1 MDIGPNLFMHAI
13 ESGLEGQDMSV
24 WQDPNTKK
32 WKYKFEYQKQRYKRE
47 GYSTQRGALLA
58 EAEKRSEVSAPPQK
72 ATFPS
77 PHLEEVAT
85 NYLWHCKKRGMARNT
100 IRSKDTVLSNLL
112 WDIGDKPVDEITKED
127 IELYLDTR
135 IDSGKSTYNRDLR
148 DIRAMFN
155 WHFGRQAVLFN
166 PTNDIDKMGEDSY
179 VRYVPPIKDYKAVK
193 LIATTD
199 EIDFLETV
207 FHAGLRR
214 IEALR
219 LLWGR
224 DIDFDTCSLIA
235 WTRKRKNGTLTP
247 KVKAMTKTLY
257 GLLQDRY
264 ARRDERDPRVF
275 QFSKKDLRDMIS
287 RLCDQAQVKPFTL
300 HALRHLGASYLLNS
314 NVPLPVVQAYLGHER
329 LTTTDIYAH
338 TLPSAIQRAVEILDG
353 LES

>member
-1 MDIGPNLFMHAI
+1 
-13 ESGLEGQDMSV
+13 MSV
-24 WQDPNTKK
+24 WQDPKTKR
-32 WKYKFEYQKQRYKRE
+32 WKYKFEHQKRRYKKE
-47 GYSTQRGALLA
+47 GFATQRAALLA

-77 PHLEEVAT
+77 PHLGEVGK
-85 NYLWHCKKRGMARNT
+85 NYLLHCKKRGMASNT
-100 IRSKDTVLSNLL
+100 IRQKDTVLSNLL
-112 WDIGDKPVDEITKED
+112 YDIGDPPVDEITKGD
-127 IELYLDTR
+127 IESYLDTR

-155 WHFGRQAVLFN
+155 WHFGKQAILFN
-166 PTNDIDKMGEDSY
+166 PTNDIDKISEDSY
-179 VRYVPPIKDYKAVK
+179 VRYVPPIEDYKAVK
-193 LIATTD
+193 LIATAD
-199 EIDFLETV
+199 EVDFLETV

-219 LLWGR
+219 LLWER

-247 KVKAMTKTLY
+247 KVKAMTKTLH
-257 GLLQDRY
+257 GLLRDRY

-287 RLCDQAQVKPFTL
+287 RLCDQARVQPFTL

-314 NVPLPVVQAYLGHER
+314 NVPLPAVQSYLGHER
-329 LTTTDIYAH
+329 LTTTDVYAKSF
-338 TLPSAIQRAVEILDG
+338 PSSIQRAVEILDG
-353 LES
+353 LESQVSTDLEE